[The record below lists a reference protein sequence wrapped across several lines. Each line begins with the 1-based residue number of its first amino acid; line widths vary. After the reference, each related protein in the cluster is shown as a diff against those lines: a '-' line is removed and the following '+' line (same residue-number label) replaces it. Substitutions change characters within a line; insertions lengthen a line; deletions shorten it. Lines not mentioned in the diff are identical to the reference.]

1 MMSRGTRWLVAALIA
16 SAVSTMGC
24 TRPPFTR
31 DKLDPSHAVP
41 RRPIVADESL
51 AQAFDT
57 SLEMRLVDTLERD
70 NFLRDR
76 EIRLQVVDGVVNVS
90 GEVWTPLERERA
102 AELIRNVA
110 GVIDVVNELDIRP
123 PG

>member
-1 MMSRGTRWLVAALIA
+1 MSRATRWLVGAVIA

-31 DKLDPSHAVP
+31 DKLDHGDAVT
-41 RRPIVADESL
+41 RRPIVADDSL
-51 AQAFDT
+51 AHAFDT
-57 SLEMRLVDTLERD
+57 SLESRLVDRLERD

-76 EIRLQVVDGVVNVS
+76 EIRVQVVAGVVNVS

-102 AELIRNVA
+102 GELIRNVA

-123 PG
+123 PR